1 MPLKTRFGSCLK
13 ARVNERKLVVSMKKN
28 VYLAPAAEAVT
39 VEFDCPVM
47 NNSTDY
53 HYGGGFGDDDDDDY
67 NG

>member
-1 MPLKTRFGSCLK
+1 
-13 ARVNERKLVVSMKKN
+13 MKKN

-53 HYGGGFGDDDDDDY
+53 HYGGGVGDDDDDDY